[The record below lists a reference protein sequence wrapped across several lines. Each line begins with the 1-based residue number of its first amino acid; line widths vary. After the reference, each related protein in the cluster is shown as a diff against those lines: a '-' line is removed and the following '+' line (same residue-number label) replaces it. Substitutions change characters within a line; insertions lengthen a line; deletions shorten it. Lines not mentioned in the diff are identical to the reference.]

1 MRVSKEQAA
10 RNRERVIEA
19 AGRLFRE
26 HGFDGVGIDA
36 VMAEAGLT
44 HGGFY
49 KSFASKDDLI
59 AEACRLAAERSTED
73 WLRQAATSPQ
83 PLRDLVTRYLS
94 SSHCS
99 DYGDGCLFAALA
111 TDAGRRDKPVRAAFA
126 GALKAFTAHLTRFMP
141 GRSEARRREAALA
154 ALATMIGAVA
164 MARAAEGEA
173 FADEV
178 LTAARTAILGR
189 DGRADSEA

>member
-10 RNRERVIEA
+10 RNRERVVEA

-94 SSHCS
+94 ASHCS

-111 TDAGRRDKPVRAAFA
+111 TEAGRRDKPVRAAFA
-126 GALKAFTAHLTRFMP
+126 GALKTFTAHLTRFMP

-178 LTAARTAILGR
+178 LTAARTAILGK

>member
-94 SSHCS
+94 PNHCS